1 MGDAQRLSPDEQI
14 ASARESFENAQDLD
28 VAVEEEFALLDPET
42 LELTNRFEEL
52 KGAAAGLDW
61 DEHLVGEL
69 IASEAEVKTGRCE
82 SFPEAAE
89 RMIERRA
96 QLGSLADSLDIALAC
111 TGTHPWSS
119 WKDQRIIDTPHY
131 RRNDEILK
139 YVVWRNNSFG
149 IHVHIAVRGPD
160 RAIRVCDAF
169 RNVLP
174 ELLALSASS
183 PFVEDVVSGLHSA
196 RTEVFTRMF
205 PRCGIPDA
213 YGSWDE
219 FEQYVHFL
227 YRTRSI
233 DEHTQLWWSV
243 RPHLAF
249 PTVEVRIC
257 DAQPDLREAQALAA
271 VIYSLGARFARAL
284 DEGEPLPDLP
294 RRLIEENL
302 WRAIRYGL
310 SGELIDFER
319 GEPVP
324 ARARLEQLLDWV
336 RPVAEEIG
344 AASYLCVPEANSSE
358 RQYARLEELGSHR
371 EVFTEL
377 VRPRERVA

>member
-1 MGDAQRLSPDEQI
+1 MGDAQRLSPEEQI
-14 ASARESFENAQDLD
+14 ASAREAFENAEDLD
-28 VAVEEEFALLDPET
+28 VAVEEEFALLDPDT

-52 KGAAAGLDW
+52 KEAASGLDW

-96 QLGSLADSLDIALAC
+96 QLGALADSLGIALAC

-149 IHVHIAVRGPD
+149 IHVHIAVCGPD

-196 RTEVFTRMF
+196 RTEIFTRMF
-205 PRCGIPDA
+205 PRCGVPDA

-219 FEQYVHFL
+219 FEQYVRFL
-227 YRTRSI
+227 YATRSI

-271 VIYSLGARFARAL
+271 LMYALGARFARAL
-284 DEGEPLPDLP
+284 DEGERLPSLP
-294 RRLIEENL
+294 RRLIEENF

-319 GEPVP
+319 GEPIP
-324 ARARLEQLLDWV
+324 ARARLEQLLEWV

-344 AASYLCVPEANSSE
+344 AASYLFVPEANSSE

>member
-1 MGDAQRLSPDEQI
+1 
-14 ASARESFENAQDLD
+14 
-28 VAVEEEFALLDPET
+28 
-42 LELTNRFEEL
+42 
-52 KGAAAGLDW
+52 
-61 DEHLVGEL
+61 
-69 IASEAEVKTGRCE
+69 
-82 SFPEAAE
+82 
-89 RMIERRA
+89 
-96 QLGSLADSLDIALAC
+96 
-111 TGTHPWSS
+111 
-119 WKDQRIIDTPHY
+119 
-131 RRNDEILK
+131 
-139 YVVWRNNSFG
+139 
-149 IHVHIAVRGPD
+149 
-160 RAIRVCDAF
+160 VCDAF

-196 RTEVFTRMF
+196 RTEIFTRMF

-219 FEQYVHFL
+219 FEQYVRLL
-227 YRTRSI
+227 YATRSI

-257 DAQPDLREAQALAA
+257 DAQPDLRDAQALAA
-271 VIYSLGARFARAL
+271 LTYSLAARFMRAV
-284 DEGEPLPDLP
+284 DEGEPLPVLP

-310 SGELIDFER
+310 SGELIDFGR
-319 GEPVP
+319 GEPIP

-344 AASYLCVPEANSSE
+344 AASYLCIPEANSSE